1 VRGTAYARGRDKPR
15 AFALVLLA
23 ACKTESVP
31 APSDAGDNGIARP
44 NRPGRPDL
52 SEDAGTCPAD
62 CEAAHTAGVPKDRA
76 LVACW
81 EQRCNDEC
89 IRFDANDAGD
99 AGDAGVACTAVP
111 IVTPSAACDA
121 CTRDCCCAE
130 WSACFSDAAC
140 KAYNDCLN
148 ACP

>member
-1 VRGTAYARGRDKPR
+1 VKPLTV
-15 AFALVLLA
+15 ALVFVV
-23 ACKTESVP
+23 ACKTEGASAP
-31 APSDAGDNGIARP
+31 ADAGGDGGERP
-44 NRPGRPDL
+44 NRPAVRDPT
-52 SEDAGTCPAD
+52 SDAGTCASD
-62 CEAAHTAGVPKDRA
+62 CEAAHAAGVGKDRV

-89 IRFDANDAGD
+89 ILSRTVDAGD
-99 AGDAGVACTAVP
+99 AGDAGAACTAVP

-121 CTRDCCCAE
+121 CTRDRCCAE

-148 ACP
+148 ECP